1 MIVKPVIKPK
11 YRRGGTLLKQ
21 KSKYRYG
28 GNGIWSG
35 IGRKVFGDS
44 AKKLINSVTKE
55 KIAQKATSALLD
67 GASNSVKKAAERT
80 LDKVINKE
88 EKDLSKK
95 EDKTFK
101 ITQNLIDRL
110 PPLTTTGRGIVYD

>member
-1 MIVKPVIKPK
+1 M
-11 YRRGGTLLKQ
+11 LKQ

-44 AKKLINSVTKE
+44 AEKLINSVTKE
-55 KIAQKATSALLD
+55 KIAQKATAALLD

-80 LDKVINKE
+80 LDKVINRE
-88 EKDLSKK
+88 EDLSKK
-95 EDKTFK
+95 EDKKFK

-110 PPLTTTGRGIVYD
+110 PPLTTTGQGIVYD